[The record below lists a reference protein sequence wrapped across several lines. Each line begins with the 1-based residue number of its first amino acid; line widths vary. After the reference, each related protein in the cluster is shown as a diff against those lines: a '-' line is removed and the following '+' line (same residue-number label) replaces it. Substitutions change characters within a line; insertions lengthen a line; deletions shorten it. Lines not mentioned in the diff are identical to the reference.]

1 MGSIPRPLQPAVAVD
16 PGEDAFDHPAARQH
30 LEAHLIRQPLRRQGF
45 TWRQA
50 TKWQRGWTWQNTPEQ
65 LSDKMSDVVQ
75 KETMLG
81 LANLC
86 ETLAFRHPDDL
97 ANRPAND
104 DTKPDA

>member
-1 MGSIPRPLQPAVAVD
+1 MATSDEVAAWLD
-16 PGEDAFDHPAARQH
+16 LAEYAR
-30 LEAHLIRQPLRRQGF
+30 E
-45 TWRQA
+45 
-50 TKWQRGWTWQNTPEQ
+50 

>member
-1 MGSIPRPLQPAVAVD
+1 MRGSFRPPTGAAAPGSPPDQAAFKAAELHMATSDEVAAWLD
-16 PGEDAFDHPAARQH
+16 LAEYAR
-30 LEAHLIRQPLRRQGF
+30 E
-45 TWRQA
+45 
-50 TKWQRGWTWQNTPEQ
+50 

-75 KETMLG
+75 KETMIG

-86 ETLAFRHPDDL
+86 ETLAYRHPDDL

>member
-1 MGSIPRPLQPAVAVD
+1 MATSDEVAAWLD
-16 PGEDAFDHPAARQH
+16 LAEYAR
-30 LEAHLIRQPLRRQGF
+30 
-45 TWRQA
+45 
-50 TKWQRGWTWQNTPEQ
+50 Q
-65 LSDKMSDVVQ
+65 LSDKMSNVVQ

-104 DTKPDA
+104 DTKPDVDLPRFRGEVRAWD